1 VTVLAAVER
10 KTLKRFVKRERRK
23 TEKGA
28 TFVRHAEGRAIGET
42 ILPTLATLIGST
54 PPPEGLQAVIRQLE
68 PQELAIVALGPL
80 LHQIAVGP
88 TAKKKRHRS
97 SAVMQLKIAVGVV
110 LHDKLITKNLLRED
124 RGAYKR
130 LMQADNKHKVIW
142 KWRKKR
148 WPQRQYLLA
157 GGWLFRC
164 AMSLDIFGIDPE
176 GFPCVTKEA
185 EDCARQLLGELI
197 WRKPAYLPS
206 KEPLN
211 DWTGWRAGGYWDDG
225 TRISAPFVSRSD
237 PETEAAVKRA
247 FRNKSM
253 KQHVDGVNALQRVP
267 FTINQRLLPVVEQWG
282 GKIGKPVSD
291 LLLTED
297 METANWLGSDPFRV
311 PMNCDFRGR
320 VYGVAHFNF
329 QREDHVRSLFQFAQG
344 MPIGKDGLD
353 WLMIHVANCGDFDRI
368 SKSHFSERIAWAESH
383 RLKIIC
389 TARDQMG
396 TVDWWRDADAPFS
409 FVAGCIELAAAWEQ
423 GLSFITRLPICFD
436 GSCNGVQHL
445 AMMMRDEHAA
455 RLVNLVDSG
464 GPQDVYEVITNRVI
478 DRLKEAGDPHA
489 DWWLEMGLIS
499 RKLVKRPAMT
509 FAYSATVSGMKE
521 QLLDVYREMRRN
533 AEPTDAA
540 ATYLAKHIRRA
551 AKEILRGPAAVMN
564 FIRKLARDAAKRG
577 DTLRWA
583 TPTGFPWANRYH
595 EPIVETV
602 HHEIRGEYM
611 RHRIAD
617 GYSPDIRKT
626 KCMNAAAP
634 NFVHAMDAVHL
645 IRVVNSAANKGI
657 QIGSVHDCFAC
668 LAPQARDLR
677 RIIRE
682 EFARLYSG
690 DVLADLRDAA
700 GSNEPLP
707 ERGSFDPRC
716 VLEAEY
722 CF

>member
-1 VTVLAAVER
+1 VKVLTAVER

-23 TEKGA
+23 TKKGA
-28 TFVRHAEGRAIGET
+28 TFGSHAEGRAISEI
-42 ILPTLATLIGST
+42 ILPTLATLIEST
-54 PPPEGLQAVIRQLE
+54 PPPEGLERVIHQLR
-68 PQELAIVALGPL
+68 PQELAMVALGPL

-88 TAKKKRHRS
+88 TAKKKRHGS
-97 SAVMQLKIAVGVV
+97 SALMQLKIAIGVAF
-110 LHDKLITKNLLRED
+110 HDKLITANLLKED
-124 RGAYKR
+124 RGAYRR
-130 LMQADNKHKVIW
+130 LMQADNIHKAIW

-157 GGWLFRC
+157 GSWLYRC
-164 AMSLDIFGIDPE
+164 AMNLDIFGTDAD
-176 GFPCVTKEA
+176 GFPWITKEA

-211 DWTGWRAGGYWDDG
+211 NWTGWRAGGYWDDG
-225 TRISAPFVSRSD
+225 TRISAPFFSRPD
-237 PETEAAVKRA
+237 PETETAVKRA
-247 FRNKSM
+247 FRNGSM
-253 KQHVDGVNALQRVP
+253 QQHVDGVNALQRVP
-267 FTINQRLLPVVEQWG
+267 FVINQRLVPVVERWG

-297 METANWLGSDPFRV
+297 METAKWLGSDPFRV

-320 VYGVAHFNF
+320 VYGVTHFNF

-368 SKSHFSERIAWAESH
+368 SKRPFSERIAWAESH
-383 RLKIIC
+383 RFKIIR
-389 TARDQMG
+389 TARDQIG

-409 FVAGCIELAAAWEQ
+409 FVAGCIELAAAWES
-423 GLSFITRLPICFD
+423 GPSYVTRLPVCFD

-445 AMMMRDEHAA
+445 AMMMRDEHVA
-455 RLVNLVDSG
+455 RLVNLMPSDK
-464 GPQDVYEVITNRVI
+464 PQDVYQVITDRVI
-478 DRLKEAGDPHA
+478 GRLKESGDEHA
-489 DWWLEMGLIS
+489 EWWLGMRLIS

-509 FAYSATVSGMKE
+509 FAYSATVSGMRD
-521 QLLDVYREMRRN
+521 QLLEVYREMRQK
-533 AEPTDAA
+533 AEPREAA
-540 ATYLAKHIRRA
+540 ATSLAKHIRRA
-551 AKEILRGPAAVMN
+551 AKEILPGPAVVMN
-564 FIRKLARDAAKRG
+564 FIRKLARDATNRG
-577 DTLRWA
+577 EVLRWT

-617 GYSPDIRKT
+617 GYSPNIRKT

-634 NFVHAMDAVHL
+634 NFVHAMDAAHL
-645 IRVVNSAANKGI
+645 IRVVNAAANEGI
-657 QIGSVHDCFAC
+657 QVGSVHDCFAC

-707 ERGSFDPRC
+707 KSGSYDPWS
-716 VLEAEY
+716 VLKAKY